1 MGDWTSKVA
10 HSTAP
15 CACDRGEMPGLVALV
30 SRREDVHVEAL
41 GCAFVRRR
49 TDEARCD
56 LPHCLDDETLTAAAV
71 MILVEECRLR
81 LDDPVDEFLPFR
93 CPICLWSQSM
103 GAPFC
108 KHERRVR
115 VARLHKGA
123 VRNLRSLPIGA
134 TAPSSPSSRSMLSRP
149 YLEKRIRSSASRGLV
164 ASAIPREHEA
174 ASGRNEILSCRW
186 DLEHRH
192 APQRFISSP
201 IPSTTHDLR
210 LGRG

>member
-1 MGDWTSKVA
+1 
-10 HSTAP
+10 
-15 CACDRGEMPGLVALV
+15 MPGLVALV

-56 LPHCLDDETLTAAAV
+56 LPHCLDDETLTAAAA

-115 VARLHKGA
+115 VARLHEGA

-149 YLEKRIRSSASRGLV
+149 YLE
-164 ASAIPREHEA
+164 
-174 ASGRNEILSCRW
+174 NEF
-186 DLEHRH
+186 
-192 APQRFISSP
+192 APQLHAVSLLQQFLAHTRQHLDVTKACLAVGILNIATP
-201 IPSTTHDLR
+201 PSDLLR
-210 LGRG
+210 AQFLQPLTIYDWGALSAWR